1 MTTHAIVSVL
11 LIGLLGGGT
20 PQPGQPDDIP
30 APTAA
35 DDAETGIL
43 DFRIVNPQGRPIPG
57 RLTFIGADGPGAKL
71 FPNADAMPHDLAVRA
86 NVVYCLSGTGRITVP
101 AGTYTVYASHG
112 LEWSIDSFDL
122 ALQPG
127 DEAEWTARLVHELD
141 TTGWVSGDF
150 HLHTLTY
157 SGHGDSNMNER
168 IISLLAEGVEFAVAT
183 DHNHHT
189 DYRPTIASLGADG
202 SITAVTGNEI
212 STPIGHFN
220 AFPLDPG
227 QSPVDHRLRNAEALF
242 KLIHQH
248 ETEFGI
254 APVIQINH
262 PRWGSIDY
270 FGKAALDPVTADTDP
285 DVYSADFDSIEV
297 FNENAGWGYYDAELE
312 LADLVGASM
321 HSVVRDWFN
330 LLNRGYRHA
339 AVGNSDSH
347 HVYEIYAGYPRNFTR
362 SATDDPAEIDPAEV
376 AAAIRSKTVFT
387 TVGPF
392 VVFEIDG
399 HPMGSTFSAA
409 DGRVDLHVRVQA
421 ASWVGCDRIK
431 VVVNGGVAD
440 VIDVPPTRE
449 ALRLDR
455 TIEVGLGADSWIA
468 LLVEGDEAMAP
479 IVHDTGRPVRPLA
492 VTNPVWVDVDGDGEW
507 TPPWDVAL
515 ARVAQ
520 HRGDVDALM
529 RKYERS
535 APVERGLLV
544 LAAGYLPEAGA
555 QPIVERA
562 LADSDRGVRLCAA
575 RAVERLRLGGLTPQ
589 LLEIIADSGTDTYL
603 GVALLR
609 ALEATD
615 GDRFDVH
622 LAAFVDRFGSQAIG
636 RYRRELNALLPSVF
650 VDDWLIAGYFQNA
663 AADTLVTSRYGPQTQ
678 SAPSATFTV
687 KQAESAGWK
696 RVAAESG
703 GFVDLRTIDD
713 RPSMYENAIAYA
725 QTWLYAPQD
734 RTVLYTLGTDDG
746 CQLFINGNLVYT
758 DNTRHGASPVQ
769 HIGRLSLPEG
779 WSRVLIK
786 VENGRYGFGI
796 YFRVLDPEVLWSA
809 EAP

>member
-1 MTTHAIVSVL
+1 VTHVIVSAL
-11 LIGLLGGGT
+11 LIGLLGGGA
-20 PQPGQPDDIP
+20 PERGQHDDLP

-35 DDAETGIL
+35 EDAETGIL
-43 DFRIVNPQGRPIPG
+43 DFRIVDPEGRPIPA

-71 FPNADAMPHDLAVRA
+71 FPNADAQPADLAVRA
-86 NVVYCLSGTGRITVP
+86 NVVYCGSGTGRITVP

-127 DEAEWTARLVHELD
+127 DEAEWTARLVHEVD

-168 IISLLAEGVEFAVAT
+168 IISLLGEGVEFAVAT

-189 DYRPTIASLGADG
+189 DYGPTIESLGADG

-220 AFPLDPG
+220 AFPLDPS
-227 QSPVDHRLRNAEALF
+227 QSPVDHKLRNAETLF
-242 KLIHQH
+242 KLIRQH
-248 ETEFGI
+248 ETEFGVV
-254 APVIQINH
+254 PVIQINH
-262 PRWGSIDY
+262 PRLGSIDY
-270 FGKAALDPVTADTDP
+270 FGKAALDPVTVDSDP

-297 FNENAGWGYYDAELE
+297 FNGNAGWGYYDADLQPPE
-312 LADLVGASM
+312 LAGAGL
-321 HSVVRDWFN
+321 HSILRDWFN
-330 LLNRGYRHA
+330 LLNRGHRHA

-347 HVYEIYAGYPRNFTR
+347 HVYAIYAGYPRNYTR
-362 SATDDPAEIDPAEV
+362 STTDEPSGIDPAEV
-376 AAAIRSKTVFT
+376 AAAIRSKSVFT
-387 TVGPF
+387 TIGPF
-392 VVFEIDG
+392 VEFEIDG

-409 DGRVDLHVRVQA
+409 GGRVDLHVRVQA
-421 ASWVGCDRIK
+421 ASWVDCDRVK

-440 VIDVPPTRE
+440 VIDVPPIRE

-455 TIEVGLGADSWIA
+455 TIEVALTADSWIA
-468 LLVEGDEAMAP
+468 LLVEGDEPMAP

-492 VTNPVWVDVDGDGEW
+492 VTNPVWVDVDGDGAW
-507 TPPWDVAL
+507 TPPWDAAL

-529 RKYERS
+529 RKYEGS

-544 LAAGYLPEAGA
+544 LAAGHLPESDAR
-555 QPIVERA
+555 PIVERG

-575 RAVERLRLGGLTPQ
+575 RAAQRLRLGGLTP
-589 LLEIIADSGTDTYL
+589 LFLEIIADSGTDAYL
-603 GVALLR
+603 GVAALR

-615 GDRFDVH
+615 RARFHAH
-622 LAAFVDRFGSQAIG
+622 LAAFVDRFGSQAGG
-636 RYRRELNALLPSVF
+636 RYRLELNALLPGEF
-650 VDDWLIAGYFQNA
+650 VDDWLIAGYFPNA
-663 AADTLVTSRYGPQTQ
+663 TADALVTSRYRPETDP
-678 SAPSATFTV
+678 APSATFTV
-687 KQAESAGWK
+687 KQADTAGWK
-696 RVAAESG
+696 RVAAGRG
-703 GFVDLRTIDD
+703 GFVDLCEIDD
-713 RPSMYENAIAYA
+713 RRPMYENAIAYA
-725 QTWLYAPQD
+725 QTWLYAPRD
-734 RTVLYTLGTDDG
+734 KTVLYTLGTDDG
-746 CQLFINGNLVYT
+746 CQLFVNGNLVYT

-769 HIGRLSLPEG
+769 HIGRLVLPEG

-786 VENGRYGFGI
+786 VENGRHHFGL
-796 YFRVLDPEVLWSA
+796 YFRVLDPEVIYSA
-809 EAP
+809 EPPA